1 MKWFDRKFAFDLPP
15 WMAPNVI
22 ERLRGTPARLEDR
35 LNGIEAERMVF
46 RMADQWTAQEQVGHL
61 LDLEPLWLGRVEDI
75 CQGIEMLRVADL
87 ENQKTHE
94 ANHNERPL
102 IFLLSEFRKQRKILI
117 DRLENLSRDD
127 FVRTARHPRLLQ
139 PMRMLDLLFFVA
151 EHDDHHLATITQ
163 LLSPDLQ
170 NLTSKH

>member
-1 MKWFDRKFAFDLPP
+1 MKWFERQFTFDLPL

-35 LNGIEAERMVF
+35 LNGISANRMVT
-46 RMADQWTAQEQVGHL
+46 RVGEQWTAQEQVGHL

-75 CQGIEMLRVADL
+75 CQDADMLRVADL
-87 ENQKTHE
+87 ENKKTHE

-102 IFLLSEFRKQRKILI
+102 IFLLSEFRKERKVLI
-117 DRLENLSRDD
+117 DRLDVLSQED
-127 FVRTARHPRLLQ
+127 FARTARHPRLLQ

-151 EHDDHHLATITQ
+151 EHDDHHLAAITR
-163 LLSPDLQ
+163 LLAQ
-170 NLTSKH
+170 TA